1 MSRNGPLWWRFSL
14 YGLVA
19 VNVGLAMWLIIGFVS
34 PGESQ
39 SSSPMSLSQ
48 ATCAIPEG
56 DVAAIPER
64 FREAMRLQFSA
75 SEAVLIFF
83 HPDSTA
89 QADRFTRTLNSCHD
103 RSSSMNRT
111 AVLTFPDRG
120 LAQQVPVSYR
130 TTSGS
135 VDGADPLR
143 QAFSV
148 QNEATIFYDIATGR
162 VRSGEPYVF
171 NPYVLCDQ
179 LNRME

>member
-1 MSRNGPLWWRFSL
+1 
-14 YGLVA
+14 
-19 VNVGLAMWLIIGFVS
+19 
-34 PGESQ
+34 
-39 SSSPMSLSQ
+39 
-48 ATCAIPEG
+48 
-56 DVAAIPER
+56 
-64 FREAMRLQFSA
+64 
-75 SEAVLIFF
+75 
-83 HPDSTA
+83 
-89 QADRFTRTLNSCHD
+89 
-103 RSSSMNRT
+103 MNRT

-171 NPYVLCDQ
+171 NPSYRTVFRSTAGDEHEGVG
-179 LNRME
+179 R